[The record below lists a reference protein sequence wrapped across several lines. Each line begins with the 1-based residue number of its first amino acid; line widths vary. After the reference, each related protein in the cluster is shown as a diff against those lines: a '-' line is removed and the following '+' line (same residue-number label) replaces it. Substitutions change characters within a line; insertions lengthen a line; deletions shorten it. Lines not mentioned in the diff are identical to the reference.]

1 MLDQKTI
8 DIIKSTVPVL
18 EQHGEAITK
27 TFYEL
32 MFKNHPELL
41 NIFNHANQK
50 QGRQQKALAST
61 VYAAAKYI
69 DQLDAIIP
77 VVTQIAHKHRSLGIK
92 PEHYPIVG
100 EHLLLAIKEVL
111 QDAATE
117 EIIDA
122 WAKAYA
128 VIADAFI
135 TVEQG
140 MYEAAE
146 NQTGGWK
153 DFKNFKVE
161 KIVQESD
168 CIKSFYFK
176 PADGGEVTDYLPGQ
190 YISLKLTN
198 IPGQQFAH
206 IRQYSLSTSPNKEYY
221 RISVKREDEINDK
234 PAGVVSTYLHNEVQ
248 AGDIVEISAPAGDFV
263 FEENN
268 GKSVLLLSGGVGIT
282 PMLSML
288 NHLADKNKQSVFVHA
303 AINGNVHAF
312 SDEVKQISQNNE
324 AITSFFCYEKPTDL
338 DKEDK
343 RFDKEGFIT
352 ADWLKNI
359 VKDKDSIVYMCGP
372 VIFMQAM
379 FEALIEAGFKR
390 ENIRYEF
397 FGPAMELKEPA
408 HAK

>member
-1 MLDQKTI
+1 MLEQNTI

-27 TFYEL
+27 TFYKL

-61 VYAAAKYI
+61 VYQAAKYI
-69 DQLDAIIP
+69 DQLEAILP

-117 EIIDA
+117 GIIDA
-122 WAKAYA
+122 WAKAYG

-135 TVEQG
+135 SVEKG

-146 NQTGGWK
+146 NQAGGWK

-176 PADGGEVTDYLPGQ
+176 PADGGEVTNYLPGQ
-190 YISLKLTN
+190 FISLKLTN
-198 IPGQQFAH
+198 IPGQQFIH
-206 IRQYSLSTSPNKEYY
+206 IRQYSLSSSPNNEYY
-221 RISVKREDEINDK
+221 RISVKREDEMNGK
-234 PAGVVSTYLHNEVQ
+234 PAGIVSNYLHNEVQ
-248 AGDIVEISAPAGDFV
+248 VGDFIEISAPAGDFV

-268 GKSVLLLSGGVGIT
+268 DKSILLLSGGVGIT

-288 NHLADKNKQSVFVHA
+288 NHLADKNKQTVFVHA

-312 SDEVKQISQNNE
+312 SDEVKEIDLKNE
-324 AITSFFCYEKPTDL
+324 SITSYICYEKPTIL
-338 DKEDK
+338 DQKEN
-343 RFDKEGFIT
+343 RFNKEGFIT
-352 ADWLKNI
+352 ADWLRSI
-359 VKDKDSIVYMCGP
+359 VSDKDSIVYMCGP
-372 VIFMQAM
+372 VVFMQAM
-379 FEALIEAGFKR
+379 FEALIEAGIKR

-397 FGPAMELKEPA
+397 FGPAMELKEPE
-408 HAK
+408 HA